1 MALNNFKIKILPRAK
16 EEITEICCYYDSK
29 SVGFGKIFYKILK
42 EHISTLKNIPFFE
55 NRYNII
61 RVLPLKKF
69 PYSIHFSIDE
79 YEKIIFIKA
88 IISDY
93 QNPENTRIKT

>member
-1 MALNNFKIKILPRAK
+1 MAVNNFKIKILPRAK
-16 EEITEICCYYDSK
+16 EEIDEISLYYDSK
-29 SVGFGKIFYKILK
+29 SNGFGKIFYKILK
-42 EHISTLKNIPFFE
+42 EHISTLKSIPFFE
-55 NRYNII
+55 NKYDII

-79 YEKIIFIKA
+79 NEKTIYIKA
-88 IISDY
+88 IICDY